1 MRIFFEFIFYINTH
15 QSNNFQYFIDSKS
28 KTEKRIKGGRII
40 GGLLIL
46 FTISLI
52 LILNIEYVIRNL
64 KIDFINAYY
73 LCIFIVIIMQIICLI
88 SFNLNEAEEKFIN
101 EILTLI
107 MTLNCWN
114 FISINIGTGLFIS
127 IIILP
132 IEYLFIHLQNMN
144 IIKIFILFILVF
156 STLKTRELIHPLVYN
171 YVHYKNNI
179 YIIISGSIFF
189 ISLRME
195 LYIIAIINN
204 IIRKRKKNN
213 KENIDENLINNNII
227 EGDKFILKNEEN
239 KIKIE

>member
-1 MRIFFEFIFYINTH
+1 
-15 QSNNFQYFIDSKS
+15 
-28 KTEKRIKGGRII
+28 
-40 GGLLIL
+40 
-46 FTISLI
+46 
-52 LILNIEYVIRNL
+52 
-64 KIDFINAYY
+64 
-73 LCIFIVIIMQIICLI
+73 
-88 SFNLNEAEEKFIN
+88 
-101 EILTLI
+101 
-107 MTLNCWN
+107 
-114 FISINIGTGLFIS
+114 
-127 IIILP
+127 
-132 IEYLFIHLQNMN
+132 MN
-144 IIKIFILFILVF
+144 IIKIFILSILVF